1 MLHWISWEIALC
13 WKMLQ
18 MLSYGVF
25 FSWKSVILSLGGSNS
40 NLWLWPC
47 QWCSGQSEWQLH
59 HPWIT
64 HPSWFCW
71 VHGTW
76 GCGRLGRRVVQ
87 VRQKMWSMESWN
99 HTVSITDV
107 IIRVQNRKRQSL
119 LNTFTSVLKL
129 ITDEFSVW
137 CCRYIML
144 CGYPPFYGQCGE
156 DCGWEKGEPC
166 QDCQDSLFTRI
177 QEGIFDFPD
186 NEWFNISPDAKDLI
200 QKLLVRDPRKRLSAV
215 EVLHHPWVQTSP
227 APTPLAT
234 PRVLTRLVLLYC
246 QKSSCLLVFLL

>member
-1 MLHWISWEIALC
+1 MVRDIARALDFLHRKGIAHRDLKPENILCEKTDEVNISNIYDYMLHWISWEIALC
-13 WKMLQ
+13 LKMLQ
-18 MLSYGVF
+18 MLSYGGF

-87 VRQKMWSMESWN
+87 VRQKMWSVESWN

-119 LNTFTSVLKL
+119 HQHLHQCFKTDYWWVFCMVL
-129 ITDEFSVW
+129 
-137 CCRYIML
+137 
-144 CGYPPFYGQCGE
+144 
-156 DCGWEKGEPC
+156 
-166 QDCQDSLFTRI
+166 
-177 QEGIFDFPD
+177 
-186 NEWFNISPDAKDLI
+186 
-200 QKLLVRDPRKRLSAV
+200 
-215 EVLHHPWVQTSP
+215 
-227 APTPLAT
+227 
-234 PRVLTRLVLLYC
+234 
-246 QKSSCLLVFLL
+246 

>member
-18 MLSYGVF
+18 MLSYWVF
-25 FSWKSVILSLGGSNS
+25 FSWKSVILFLGGSNS

-47 QWCSGQSEWQLH
+47 QWCSGQSKWQLH

-87 VRQKMWSMESWN
+87 VRQKMWSVESWN

-119 LNTFTSVLKL
+119 HQHLHQCFKTDYWWVFCMVL
-129 ITDEFSVW
+129 
-137 CCRYIML
+137 
-144 CGYPPFYGQCGE
+144 
-156 DCGWEKGEPC
+156 
-166 QDCQDSLFTRI
+166 
-177 QEGIFDFPD
+177 
-186 NEWFNISPDAKDLI
+186 
-200 QKLLVRDPRKRLSAV
+200 
-215 EVLHHPWVQTSP
+215 
-227 APTPLAT
+227 
-234 PRVLTRLVLLYC
+234 
-246 QKSSCLLVFLL
+246 